1 MFHVI
6 HAQIIHVKMVVN
18 ALIQVV
24 TLNAYVQKITLV
36 NIVKYLNIHQH
47 LQQQQQQVIL
57 IIFHTI

>member
-1 MFHVI
+1 
-6 HAQIIHVKMVVN
+6 MVVN